1 MSFASRGDKAAI
13 ESGDIFMP
21 KFNDAGLIPVTT
33 TCATT
38 GTVLMQA
45 WMNAEALALT
55 IKTQEAYYWSR
66 SRSELWHKGATSG
79 QVQQVAALLTDC
91 DQDSL
96 VMKVNQLGGGCCHTG
111 ADNCFYREVELGD
124 ASGETH
130 LKPAK

>member
-13 ESGDIFMP
+13 ENGNVFMP
-21 KFNDAGLIPVTT
+21 KFNEGGLIPVTT

-55 IKTQEAYYWSR
+55 IKHSEAHYWSR

-79 QVQQVAALLTDC
+79 QIQQVTALLTDC

-111 ADNCFYREVELGD
+111 ADNCFYREVELG
-124 ASGETH
+124 ETNGDTR
-130 LKPAK
+130 LKVSE